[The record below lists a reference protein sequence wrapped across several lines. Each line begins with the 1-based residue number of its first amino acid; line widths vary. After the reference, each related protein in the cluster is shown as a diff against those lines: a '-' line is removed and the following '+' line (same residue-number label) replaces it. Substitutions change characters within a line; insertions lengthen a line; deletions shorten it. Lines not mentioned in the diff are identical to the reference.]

1 MTPAWT
7 TPSTVWTRTICAA
20 RCRRGREAWRW
31 LWRAVTWE
39 SVVAPAARAVGIW
52 PVWRRRRRAAR
63 RSGRRLNSVDG
74 WTGRGAAAASADVD
88 PAADAV
94 DAAGDTRDADADAGV
109 PPAEGVYPYRRSSRP
124 RRRSSARTRASP
136 WRGRPPRFHLPG
148 RKPQFPPQS
157 VHSRR
162 TCQTRRRVSP
172 PRSPPPGSRPRYGA
186 CATCSRSR
194 PSGPRGTRRERRV
207 ENEPPSTK
215 PVNKKTRRQSHC
227 PYGTEIK
234 RNSIEMET
242 HLTHLVPRENLQKR
256 GHRVGLAASSA

>member
-74 WTGRGAAAASADVD
+74 VTARGAAAASAGVD
-88 PAADAV
+88 AADAV

-109 PPAEGVYPYRRSSRP
+109 PPAEGVCPYRRSSRP

-136 WRGRPPRFHLPG
+136 WRARPPRFHSPG
-148 RKPQFPPQS
+148 RKPQFPPRS
-157 VHSRR
+157 VRSRR

-172 PRSPPPGSRPRYGA
+172 HRSPPPGSRPRYGA